1 MVGDVVSHYRI
12 TSRIGGGAMGVVYR
26 AEDLRLSRSV
36 ALKFL
41 PPELTGD
48 VDATQRFLREAH
60 AAASLDHPNICTV
73 HEIDQ
78 TDDGRHFIVMRY
90 YDGESLKSIL
100 ARGPLDTATALSY
113 ARQMAAGLTHAWR
126 HGVVHRDIKP
136 ANLMITGDDEVKI
149 VDFGLARLQG
159 AHRLTRTGATVGTA
173 AYMSP
178 EQVQGAEVGHA
189 ADLWALGVV
198 LFEMLTGRLPFSGE
212 SEPALL
218 YAIVHEK
225 PAPLSASGAERA
237 VSAICEPILRGCLA
251 KDAGAR
257 YASAA
262 DLQQDLDQALR
273 LVSAPPRRRARIAGP
288 RTRPGAW
295 PLVLAVTLLVVV
307 AALSSPVRD
316 SVRRLLSLGGGPS
329 RGAAVLPFEVAGG
342 GEDARVFADGLT
354 CLLADRLAELARD
367 DHSFW
372 VVPQRH
378 VYGHEVTG
386 SDRARLLLGVDR
398 TIGGTLRFD
407 GDRIALNLIGYD
419 AARHEQTTRD
429 LTDDLANLETWQQ
442 RVPLLAAEVLG
453 VAASDG
459 ELRPSTRGGTTVPAA
474 FIALLHG
481 YGRLFPSRGNPDPAT
496 AADNFRSAVA
506 QDSSFACAWTGLGR
520 ALWLGGGGT
529 DSLVAVQAE
538 GCLRRASVLDSL
550 LPWPW
555 IVLGEIQSRW
565 GDPDAAILS
574 LERALALD
582 PRQEWALDRLAAVQ
596 YQKGNKAASETAFR
610 RAVDVQPGSTDALLR
625 LGSFYYYE
633 AHYPDA
639 VDCYRR
645 VVSLTPNNHLG
656 YNHLAAAQ
664 FELEQYGDATATF
677 EKSLALSPSY
687 EAYSGLGGLYFYG
700 RRFGDAIDMYR
711 LALDIDREQYSI
723 WGQLAESYY
732 WAPALRDSSAAAFA
746 EAIRLATGELSRYP
760 DDAYTIADL
769 ATFHA
774 RLGNAAQADT
784 YLSRL
789 EQQSDLNPEAMFAA
803 ADANEQLGHRQAAL
817 DWLERACATG
827 LSLAKIEFYPGLRE
841 LRSTP
846 RYRAIVAKYGT

>member
-26 AEDLRLSRSV
+26 AEDLRLDRPV

-41 PPELTGD
+41 PPDLTGD
-48 VDATQRFLREAH
+48 ADATQRFLREAH

-78 TDDGRHFIVMRY
+78 ADDGRHFIVMPFY
-90 YDGESLKSIL
+90 EGETLKSVL
-100 ARGPLDTATALSY
+100 ARGPLGTAAALLF
-113 ARQMAAGLTHAWR
+113 ARQVAAGLTHAWR

-159 AHRLTRTGATVGTA
+159 ACKLTRTGASVGTA

-178 EQVQGAEVGHA
+178 EQVQGADVGHA
-189 ADLWALGVV
+189 TDIWALGVV
-198 LFEMLTGRLPFSGE
+198 FFEMLTGRLPFAGE

-225 PAPLSASGAERA
+225 PALLSESGVERA
-237 VSAICEPILRGCLA
+237 VSAICDPILRGCLA
-251 KDAGAR
+251 KDAGTR

-262 DLQQDLDQALR
+262 DLQRDLDQALR
-273 LVSAPPRRRARIAGP
+273 LVSAPPRLRTRIAGP
-288 RTRPGAW
+288 RAAPATW
-295 PLVLAVTLLVVV
+295 PLAVAATLLVVM
-307 AALSSPVRD
+307 AAFSSPVRD

-342 GEDARVFADGLT
+342 DGDARVFADGLT

-367 DHSFW
+367 DRSFW

-378 VYGHEVTG
+378 MTGYEVEG

-398 TIGGTLRFD
+398 TVGGSLRFE
-407 GDRIALNLIGYD
+407 GDRIALNLVGYD
-419 AARHEQTTRD
+419 AGRREQTSRD
-429 LTDDLANLETWQQ
+429 LTDNLANLETWQQ

-453 VAASDG
+453 VAAPAG
-459 ELRPSTRGGTTVPAA
+459 ELRPFPHGCTTVPAA
-474 FIALLHG
+474 FVALLHG
-481 YGRLFPSRGNPDPAT
+481 YGHLFPSRGTPDPAK
-496 AADNFRSAVA
+496 AADDFRLAVA

-529 DSLVAVQAE
+529 DSLVAAQATT
-538 GCLRRASVLDSL
+538 CLRRAAELDSL
-550 LPWPW
+550 LSWPW
-555 IVLGEIQSRW
+555 IVLGEIQTRW
-565 GDPDAAILS
+565 GEPDAAIRS
-574 LERALALD
+574 LEHALDLD

-596 YQKGNKAASETAFR
+596 YQKGDQAASEAAFR
-610 RAVDVQPGSTDALLR
+610 RAVDVQPGSTGALLR
-625 LGSFYYYE
+625 LGSFYYFE
-633 AHYPDA
+633 AQYRDA
-639 VDCYRR
+639 VGCYRR
-645 VVSLTPNNHLG
+645 VVALTPNNHLG
-656 YNHLAAAQ
+656 YNHLAAAL
-664 FELEQYGDATATF
+664 FELEQYADATATF
-677 EKSLALSPSY
+677 ERSLALSPSY
-687 EAYSGLGGLYFYG
+687 EAYTGLGGLYFY
-700 RRFGDAIDMYR
+700 RHRFGDAIGMYR
-711 LALDIDREQYSI
+711 RALSIDQDQYFI

-732 WAPALRDSSAAAFA
+732 WAPALRDSSAAAYA
-746 EAIRLATGELSRYP
+746 EAIRLATGMLTRYP

-774 RLGNAAQADT
+774 RLGDAAQADT

-789 EQQSDLNPEAMFAA
+789 EQQHDLNPEAMFAA
-803 ADANEQLGHRQAAL
+803 ADANEQLGHRQEAL
-817 DWLERACATG
+817 DWLERACTTG

-846 RYRAIVAKYGT
+846 RYRAIMAKYGT